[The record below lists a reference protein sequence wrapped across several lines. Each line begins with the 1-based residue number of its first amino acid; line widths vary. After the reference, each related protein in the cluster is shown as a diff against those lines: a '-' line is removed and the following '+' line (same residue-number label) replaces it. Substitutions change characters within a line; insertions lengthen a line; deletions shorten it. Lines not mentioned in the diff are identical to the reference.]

1 MTDTVQR
8 HTSTSNQRAGLL
20 ARRGLYEFTLVV
32 VLFMVYFATR
42 GLVSG
47 RAADAFHNAYQ
58 LMQLQHWLG
67 ISWELT
73 VQSWIM
79 KYDSLI
85 WLFNSVYVYTHMPM
99 LILFAVWVFIWHH
112 DRYREVRNVF
122 LGMLAVG
129 LVIYTMI
136 PLAPPRF
143 FSASGFVDTL
153 AASGSV
159 DYHSESIEM
168 LYNPYAAM
176 PSLHVGF
183 SVFVGIGIIAIGG
196 RWQHRVIGILYPLM
210 MSIAVVATGNH
221 FVLDVIAG
229 ALLAFGAWYLVP
241 RVTTIIRDRMAN
253 LYADEDTSC
262 SQVSNPD
269 GVT

>member
-1 MTDTVQR
+1 MREVSLQHVEQEDLG
-8 HTSTSNQRAGLL
+8 AGIL

-32 VLFMVYFATR
+32 VLFMAYFATR

-58 LMQLQHWLG
+58 LMQLQNWMG

-73 VQSWIM
+73 VQGWIVQ
-79 KYDSLI
+79 YDSLI
-85 WLFNSVYVYTHMPM
+85 WLVNSIYIYTHMPA

-112 DRYREVRNVF
+112 DRYPEVRNIF

-129 LVIYTMI
+129 LLVYTMI

-143 FSASGFVDTL
+143 FSSTGFVDTL
-153 AASGSV
+153 AMYSSV
-159 DYHSESIEM
+159 DYQQDNIDM

-183 SVFVGIGIIAIGG
+183 AVFVGIGIIAIG
-196 RWQHRVIGILYPLM
+196 RHRRHWLLGIAFPLL
-210 MSIAVVATGNH
+210 MSIAVVGTGNH
-221 FVLDVIAG
+221 FILDVVAG
-229 ALLAFGAWYLVP
+229 AGLAFGAWYLVP
-241 RVTTIIRDRMAN
+241 RLTTMMRDQVTRM
-253 LYADEDTSC
+253 LF
-262 SQVSNPD
+262 NPD
-269 GVT
+269 SASSGH